1 MTITKNSST
10 TANRYL
16 RDNFAPVTEELTA
29 TDLAVSGVLPDF
41 LDGRYLR
48 IGPNPLHDP
57 GERYHWFM
65 GEGMVHGVRLRGGK
79 AEWYRNRWVRSSGV
93 AEQLGE
99 PVRGNP
105 SGTDF
110 AANTNVLE
118 HGGRTLALVEAGAAP
133 YELTHDLDT
142 VGPYDF
148 CGTRSPLPGKS
159 GYTAHPHEDPATG
172 ELHALS
178 YSWLRGN
185 RVDYSVLDTAG
196 RVRRSIEIQVHG
208 SPMMHDFA
216 LTEKHVVILD
226 LPVTFDIGMATADV
240 PRLVRPMVRG
250 LLGRIIGR
258 NPVPEP
264 LIAFAARG
272 GDTGPTLPYRW
283 NPDYPAR
290 IGILPRDADGG
301 AIRWFEIDPCYIF
314 HTLNAYDDGDTVV
327 VDVVKHPKI
336 FATVLTGPDEG
347 PTTLT
352 RFTLD
357 PARDAVTEAGI
368 DQRSQEFP
376 RHDERR
382 TGSRHRYGYAV
393 GFEGGATGDAVLRH
407 DLDAGTTETR
417 RLGSGLEASEFCFV
431 PRPDGTAEDD
441 GVLMGYV
448 FDRSSGRS
456 DLRVLDAATLED
468 VAAVHLPGRV
478 PAGFHGN
485 WAPSDESLI

>member
-1 MTITKNSST
+1 MTIVSNGTR
-10 TANRYL
+10 NRYL
-16 RDNFAPVTEELTA
+16 QGSFAPVSEELTA
-29 TDLAVSGVLPDF
+29 TDLEVSGTLPDH

-57 GERYHWFM
+57 GERYHWFL
-65 GEGMVHGVRLRGGK
+65 GEGMVHGVRLRDGR
-79 AEWYRNRWVRSSGV
+79 ADWYRNRWVRSSSV
-93 AEQLGE
+93 SAELGE
-99 PVRGNP
+99 EVRGIP
-105 SGTDF
+105 GGADF

-118 HGGRTLALVEAGAAP
+118 HAGRTLALVEAGSPP

-142 VGPYDF
+142 VGPHDF
-148 CGTRSPLPGKS
+148 CGTRSSLPGRS

-185 RVDYSVLDTAG
+185 RVEYSVVGSTG
-196 RVRRSIEIQVHG
+196 RVRRSIDIQVHG

-226 LPVTFDIGMATADV
+226 LPVTFEIALATADV
-240 PRLVRPMVRG
+240 PRPVRPLVRG

-272 GDTGPTLPYRW
+272 GGTGSSLPYRW
-283 NPDYPAR
+283 NQDYPAR
-290 IGILPRDADGG
+290 IGILPRDAEGDTV
-301 AIRWFEIDPCYIF
+301 RWFEIDPCYIF

-327 VDVVKHPKI
+327 VDVVKHPKM
-336 FATVLTGPDEG
+336 FDTVLTGPDEG
-347 PTTLT
+347 PTVLT
-352 RFTLD
+352 RYTLD
-357 PARDAVTEAGI
+357 LARGTVSEVGI

-393 GFEGGATGDAVLRH
+393 GFEGGATGDTVLRH
-407 DLDAGTTETR
+407 DLDAGTTSTR
-417 RLGSGLEASEFCFV
+417 SLGVGVEASEFCFV
-431 PRPDGTAEDD
+431 PRPGGTAEDD
-441 GVLMGYV
+441 GVLMGYA
-448 FDRSSGRS
+448 FDRAEGRS
-456 DLRVLDAATLED
+456 DLRLLDAATLED

-485 WAPSDESLI
+485 WAPSEGATS

>member
-1 MTITKNSST
+1 MTITTSPT
-10 TANRYL
+10 GTRRYL
-16 RDNFAPVTEELTA
+16 QDNFAPVTEELTA
-29 TDLAVSGVLPDF
+29 TELDVTGALPDF

-48 IGPNPLHDP
+48 IGPNPAQDP

-65 GEGMVHGVRLRGGK
+65 GEGMVHGVRLRDGK
-79 AEWYRNRWVRSSGV
+79 ADWYRNRWVRPAGS
-93 AEQLGE
+93 
-99 PVRGNP
+99 
-105 SGTDF
+105 DF
-110 AANTNVLE
+110 APNTNVLE
-118 HGGRTLALVEAGAAP
+118 HAGRTLALVEAGSAP
-133 YELTHDLDT
+133 YELTHELDT
-142 VGPYDF
+142 VGPSDF
-148 CGTRSPLPGKS
+148 CGTRSTLPGKS

-185 RVDYSVLDTAG
+185 RVDYSVIDTSG
-196 RVRRSIEIQVHG
+196 RVRRSIDIQVHG

-216 LTEKHVVILD
+216 LTERHVVILD
-226 LPVTFDIGMATADV
+226 LPVTFDVGMATADV
-240 PRLVRPMVRG
+240 PRLARPLVRG
-250 LLGRIIGR
+250 LLNRIIGR

-272 GDTGPTLPYRW
+272 AEMGPTLPYRW

-290 IGILPRDADGG
+290 IGVLPRDAEGD
-301 AIRWFEIDPCYIF
+301 AVRWFEIDPCYIF

-327 VDVVKHPKI
+327 VDVVKHPKM
-336 FATVLTGPDEG
+336 FATVLSGPDEG
-347 PTTLT
+347 PTTLS

-357 PARDAVTEAGI
+357 LARGTASEVGI

-382 TGSRHRYGYAV
+382 TGSKLRFGYAV
-393 GFEGGATGDAVLRH
+393 GFEGGATSDTVLRH
-407 DLDAGTTETR
+407 DLDAGRTDVR

-431 PRPDGTAEDD
+431 ARPDGTTEDD

-448 FDRSSGRS
+448 FDHAAGRS
-456 DLRVLDAATLED
+456 HLRVLDAASLED

-485 WAPSDESLI
+485 WAPSTS

>member
-1 MTITKNSST
+1 MTIAKDHT
-10 TANRYL
+10 TSNRYL
-16 RDNFAPVTEELTA
+16 RDNFAPVAEELTA
-29 TDLAVSGVLPDF
+29 TRLEVTGAVPDY

-65 GEGMVHGVRLRGGK
+65 GEGMVHGVRLRGGR
-79 AEWYRNRWVRSSGV
+79 AEWYRNRWVRSSSV
-93 AEQLGE
+93 SKELGE
-99 PVRGNP
+99 QVRGAP
-105 SGTDF
+105 GAADF
-110 AANTNVLE
+110 AANTNVLQ
-118 HGGRTLALVEAGAAP
+118 HAGRTLALVEAGSPA

-142 VGPYDF
+142 VGPHDF
-148 CGTRSPLPGKS
+148 CGTRSSLPGKA

-185 RVDYSVLDTAG
+185 RIDYSVLDPTG
-196 RVRRSIEIQVHG
+196 RVRRSIDIQVHG
-208 SPMMHDFA
+208 SPMIHDFA

-226 LPVTFDIGMATADV
+226 LPVTFDIAMATDEV
-240 PRLVRPMVRG
+240 PRLVRPLVRG
-250 LLGRIIGR
+250 LLGLIIGR

-290 IGILPRDADGG
+290 IGVLPRDAEGDDV
-301 AIRWFEIDPCYIF
+301 RWFEINPCYIF
-314 HTLNAYDDGDTVV
+314 HTLNAFDAGDTVV
-327 VDVVKHPKI
+327 VDVVKHPKM

-347 PTTLT
+347 PTVLT

-357 PARDAVTEAGI
+357 LAHGTVNEVGM

-382 TGSRHRYGYAV
+382 TGSRHRYGYSV
-393 GFEGGATGDAVLRH
+393 GFEGGTTGDTVLRH
-407 DLDAGTTETR
+407 DLDAGTTATR
-417 RLGSGLEASEFCFV
+417 RLGAGMEASEFCFV
-431 PRPDGTAEDD
+431 PRPDGTDEDD
-441 GVLMGYV
+441 GVLMGYA
-448 FDRSSGRS
+448 FDRAEGRS
-456 DLRVLDAATLED
+456 HLRVLDAATLED
-468 VAAVHLPGRV
+468 VAEVHLPGRV

-485 WAPSDESLI
+485 WAPSDGSLV